1 MEYVIENDLADDIN
15 EICKSF
21 DFAKCNYID
30 TIDDGI
36 VEIYLQIKDNA
47 IDEPF
52 YQLVESAAEHN
63 NISFDSN
70 QDFTCL
76 LKVSWNYKLDH
87 EHIDNSELYF
97 YDFIVLSLGE

>member
-1 MEYVIENDLADDIN
+1 MIKTNILIAKISYINNIIEVDDILSVSPDN
-15 EICKSF
+15 SPLYEFQNYLTKELQD
-21 DFAKCNYID
+21 DFKLI
-30 TIDDGI
+30 
-36 VEIYLQIKDNA
+36 
-47 IDEPF
+47 
-52 YQLVESAAEHN
+52 VESAAEHN

-76 LKVSWNYKLDH
+76 LKVSWNYELDY